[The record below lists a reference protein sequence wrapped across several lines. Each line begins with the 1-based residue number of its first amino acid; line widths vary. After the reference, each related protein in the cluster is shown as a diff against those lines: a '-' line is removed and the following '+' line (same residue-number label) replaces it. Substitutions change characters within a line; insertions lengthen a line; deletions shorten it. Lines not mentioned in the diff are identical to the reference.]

1 MAVIAVAAGLV
12 VLIGYFLPVPLL
24 GEVRELFLQWAM
36 ILFAIALIVGVINL
50 ARVHWLKV
58 ARRQPGYINSLALF
72 LALLFLV
79 VVVGYFGPISPVSIW
94 IFNYIQVPLESSLMA
109 LLVVVLALGGARL
122 LGRHLNLFSI
132 IFIFSALIT
141 LLGSVSIIG
150 FSVPGLD
157 EFAAWLSRV
166 PATAG
171 ARGILLGVALGAV
184 ATGLRILTGSDRP
197 YGG

>member
-1 MAVIAVAAGLV
+1 LAVIAVAAGLV
-12 VLIGYFLPVPLL
+12 VLIGYFLPMPLL
-24 GEVRELFLQWAM
+24 GEVRALFLHWAM

-58 ARRQPGYINSLALF
+58 ARRQPGYINSLALI

-122 LGRHLNLFSI
+122 FGRHLSLFSV